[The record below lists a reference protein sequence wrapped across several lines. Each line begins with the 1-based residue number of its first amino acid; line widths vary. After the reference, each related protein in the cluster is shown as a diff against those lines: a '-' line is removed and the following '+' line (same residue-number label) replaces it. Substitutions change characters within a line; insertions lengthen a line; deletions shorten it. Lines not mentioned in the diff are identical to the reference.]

1 MARQCESSMVA
12 VVVDWSMRFCCEST
26 YFNCDHVTTNFS
38 SPFIILIW
46 HFQWVI
52 KDILPAKSLTNY
64 WAMQRLI
71 GLFSTV
77 QYSTVR
83 SWFDCFDGLPFG
95 LVYHL
100 GVWKISSCFATLFIA
115 HQFWRNKVY
124 KEIILELNDPIG
136 RTMVQCFVTSN
147 SPKTYSSFLSNQND
161 TWNIECN
168 QVNRKTT
175 WKHIWTIFC
184 FDIKISR
191 QIDIRVCQKASWCIR
206 AHFALYSFYA
216 FILFYW
222 RWNDVWANLS
232 FHLSACLLSNDQQ
245 RECFDKIF

>member
-1 MARQCESSMVA
+1 MDCS
-12 VVVDWSMRFCCEST
+12 
-26 YFNCDHVTTNFS
+26 
-38 SPFIILIW
+38 
-46 HFQWVI
+46 
-52 KDILPAKSLTNY
+52 
-64 WAMQRLI
+64 
-71 GLFSTV
+71 V

-175 WKHIWTIFC
+175 WKHIWTIFALISKLADKSTFVSVRKRHDVSVYLSTLRTLQFLC
-184 FDIKISR
+184 IYIVLLEMKWCMGQFVISSIGLSFVKRSATRMLWQNFLIFFTTERKHRYCDRKFKYWTLWQKEWIRKI
-191 QIDIRVCQKASWCIR
+191 I
-206 AHFALYSFYA
+206 FALLVHVDNLLGEMLP
-216 FILFYW
+216 I
-222 RWNDVWANLS
+222 RWPNDKMTVPYNVGES
-232 FHLSACLLSNDQQ
+232 
-245 RECFDKIF
+245 I

>member
-1 MARQCESSMVA
+1 M
-12 VVVDWSMRFCCEST
+12 
-26 YFNCDHVTTNFS
+26 
-38 SPFIILIW
+38 
-46 HFQWVI
+46 
-52 KDILPAKSLTNY
+52 
-64 WAMQRLI
+64 
-71 GLFSTV
+71 
-77 QYSTVR
+77 R

-115 HQFWRNKVY
+115 HQFWRNQVY
-124 KEIILELNDPIG
+124 KEIILELNDPIV
-136 RTMVQCFVTSN
+136 RTMIQCFVTSN

-191 QIDIRVCQKASWCIR
+191 QIDIRVCQKASWCISVSEHTSHSTVFMHLYCFIGDEMMYGPIC
-206 AHFALYSFYA
+206 HFIYRLVFCQTISNANALTKFSNFFYNRTQA
-216 FILFYW
+216 QILW
-222 RWNDVWANLS
+222 S
-232 FHLSACLLSNDQQ
+232 
-245 RECFDKIF
+245 